1 MIHDLVRLEVLE
13 QEVKYYRT
21 LIQPQDSGHIYTAI
35 SFIEDRIRILKGG
48 KKEWPFDQSN
58 SSV

>member
-21 LIQPQDSGHIYTAI
+21 LIQPQDTGHIYTAI

-48 KKEWPFDQSN
+48 KKEWPFDS
-58 SSV
+58 